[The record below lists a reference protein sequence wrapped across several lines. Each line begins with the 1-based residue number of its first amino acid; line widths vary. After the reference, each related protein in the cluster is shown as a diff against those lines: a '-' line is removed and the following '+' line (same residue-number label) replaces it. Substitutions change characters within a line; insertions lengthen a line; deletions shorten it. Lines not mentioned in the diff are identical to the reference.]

1 MVKVNVD
8 LTQNLI
14 FASHSPDNDFFSAL
28 IHVTKPWEF
37 KDTLI
42 LVHNSTDLLKKNR
55 IPWNSIK
62 SNINLKYYYKFH
74 WNFNSNNFSQNS
86 SKFPWDFGLKNSY
99 QNFRR
104 FPWNF

>member
-8 LTQNLI
+8 LTQDLI

-42 LVHNSTDLLKKNR
+42 LVHKSTDLLK
-55 IPWNSIK
+55 
-62 SNINLKYYYKFH
+62 
-74 WNFNSNNFSQNS
+74 S
-86 SKFPWDFGLKNSY
+86 SRG
-99 QNFRR
+99 
-104 FPWNF
+104 